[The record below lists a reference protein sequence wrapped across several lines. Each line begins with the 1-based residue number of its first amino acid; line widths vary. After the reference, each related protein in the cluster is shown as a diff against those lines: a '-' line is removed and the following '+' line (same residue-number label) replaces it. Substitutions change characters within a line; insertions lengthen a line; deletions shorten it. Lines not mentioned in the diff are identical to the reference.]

1 MMAIV
6 KKKIRNLTTKRDH
19 EKEKKEKKKKKQQR
33 GEWANGQVP
42 RADFLTEAF
51 PYCMSLSL

>member
-19 EKEKKEKKKKKQQR
+19 EKEKKEKKKKKKKKTAKR
-33 GEWANGQVP
+33 RVGKW
-42 RADFLTEAF
+42 T
-51 PYCMSLSL
+51 SSKS